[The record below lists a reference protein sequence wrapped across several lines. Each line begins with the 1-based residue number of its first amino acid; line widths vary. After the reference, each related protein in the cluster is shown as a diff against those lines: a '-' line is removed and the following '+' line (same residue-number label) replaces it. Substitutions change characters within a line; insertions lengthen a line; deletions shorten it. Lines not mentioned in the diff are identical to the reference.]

1 MIGAFFASMFAR
13 FGKWIAAIVAILG
26 AIAAIFFA
34 GRKSGASKAEANA
47 ANERAND
54 REAIAVRQ
62 VNEAREASEQQVKAV
77 QNAKNVA
84 SDNSTSGDDEVAKR
98 LRDEWSRD

>member
-1 MIGAFFASMFAR
+1 MLTVLSAIWSR
-13 FGKWIAAIVAILG
+13 FGAWIAAAGAVLVAIF
-26 AIAAIFFA
+26 AALSV
-34 GRKSGASKAEANA
+34 GKAKGKAAAAEDS

-77 QNAKNVA
+77 QNAKEVA
-84 SDNSTSGDDEVAKR
+84 SDNSTFDDDEVTKR

>member
-1 MIGAFFASMFAR
+1 MWAIIVTGAKR
-13 FGKWIAAIVAILG
+13 FGGWIVAALSFL
-26 AIAAIFFA
+26 AMLATVWLTS
-34 GRKSGASKAEANA
+34 RKVGKAEGQAEASEQRA
-47 ANERAND
+47 AD

-77 QNAKNVA
+77 QNAKEVA
-84 SDNSTSGDDEVAKR
+84 SDNSTFDDDEVTKR

>member
-1 MIGAFFASMFAR
+1 MIAALWAKFSKWIVGVGAFVVMLASVFYT
-13 FGKWIAAIVAILG
+13 
-26 AIAAIFFA
+26 
-34 GRKSGASKAEANA
+34 GRKSGATKAEANA

-77 QNAKNVA
+77 QNAKEVA
-84 SDNSTSGDDEVAKR
+84 SDNSTFDDDEVTRR

>member
-1 MIGAFFASMFAR
+1 MFSVIWAK
-13 FGKWIAAIVAILG
+13 FSKWLAAIGVGLVMLATVWLTS
-26 AIAAIFFA
+26 
-34 GRKSGASKAEANA
+34 RKVGKSEGQAEAAEQRA
-47 ANERAND
+47 AD

-77 QNAKNVA
+77 QNAKEVA
-84 SDNSTSGDDEVAKR
+84 SDNSTFDDDEVSRR